1 VGAAEERLARNEA
14 FFREVNERINDVARS
29 FGGDGDGDKYEF
41 LCECVDLDCVERIPL
56 TLAEYQAVRA
66 DNRRF
71 IVARGHVIREIE
83 AVVERDDDYEVVQ
96 KVGVAGDVAD
106 ELAPG

>member
-1 VGAAEERLARNEA
+1 MGAAEERLARNEA
-14 FFREVNERINDVARS
+14 FFREVNERINDVARG
-29 FGGDGDGDKYEF
+29 FGGDGDKYEF
-41 LCECVDLDCVERIPL
+41 LCECVDLRCSERIPL

-71 IVARGHVIREIE
+71 IVAQGHVIRDIE
-83 AVVERDDDYEVVQ
+83 AVVERNDDHEVVQ

-106 ELAPG
+106 GLGPN

>member
-14 FFREVNERINDVARS
+14 FFREVNERINDVARG
-29 FGGDGDGDKYEF
+29 FGGDGDKYEF
-41 LCECVDLDCVERIPL
+41 LCECVDLRCSERIPL
-56 TLAEYQAVRA
+56 TLAEYEAVRA

-71 IVARGHVIREIE
+71 IVARRHVIREIE
-83 AVVERDDDYEVVQ
+83 AVVERDDDYDVVQ

-106 ELAPG
+106 ELGPS

>member
-1 VGAAEERLARNEA
+1 VGATEERLARNEA
-14 FFREVNERINDVARS
+14 FFREVNERINDVARG
-29 FGGDGDGDKYEF
+29 FGGDGEKYEF

-56 TLAEYQAVRA
+56 TLAEYEAVRA
-66 DNRRF
+66 DDRRF
-71 IVARGHVIREIE
+71 VVARDHVIRDIE
-83 AVVERDDDYEVVQ
+83 TVVERDDDYEIVQ